1 MITEGTLGRAIT
13 ESARVYGSKTLIHHP
28 VGEGQWARI
37 TYAEFT
43 SMGRAAGRALVETHG
58 VRPGDRVAIWAE
70 NSPRWQAAFLGIMLA
85 GAKAVPL
92 DARLTPTEAANILA
106 DSETR
111 LLIASAQTA
120 EGARDALAIEL
131 VAGACEGIR
140 TTDMDALPWG
150 GPEMGGAVDGVDDV
164 AMLLYTSGTTGNP
177 KAVMLTHANII
188 SDVRGLGEVGIITD
202 ADTII
207 CLLPLHHIYAFTCGF
222 VGPLLLGSAI
232 TFPSDLKGPAIVEA
246 AKATGATVLPGV
258 PQLLTLMRNRI
269 YEKFRA
275 LPGPLGRVA
284 MGVIRASGFVRRQ
297 AGVNLMGAVF
307 KPLGKRFRF
316 FTSGGARL
324 EPDVMMDLE
333 ALGLTVLEG
342 YGLTETS
349 PIACFNRLGQSRP
362 GSVGVPLPGA
372 EIRIVGA
379 KAGGDEGEVAI
390 KGPMVMK
397 GYYRKPAETLAVMK
411 DGWFLSGD
419 LGYVDGDGYLRL
431 TGRKKEIIV
440 LSSGKNIYPEEVE
453 KHYAKCPLIREVCVY
468 ESGGQLKAVIVPD
481 ADEMRARGVA
491 NIAENLRWEIEALS
505 GGLPPQMRIKGYE
518 LRSEPLPRTPLG
530 KLRRFMVHA
539 ARAEADLKE
548 RPDDP
553 AFADEAGRAVR
564 EGLRALLPPG
574 TPVRGEDNIEL
585 DLGVDSLM
593 RLELAVS
600 VERALG
606 IKIPSEVA
614 VHAHTV
620 AELADGVRTLEAS
633 AGAGAALG
641 GSAEGMDA
649 VLEAEPTER
658 ELVEAGMDGTR
669 IWPLAAAVVL
679 GLKVLM
685 RVVYR
690 MEVRGAHNIPAPPFI
705 LAPNHVSFIDAPVLA
720 AGVPLGVLRNLRFLG
735 IEKYFRTRV
744 MKFGGR
750 TLGVIRI
757 DPDAHLSHAMKLSAA
772 AIRGG
777 NSLVIFPEG
786 GRSFDGRLMPF
797 KKGVGILSLKLG
809 VPVVPVR
816 IDGAHDALPRGAR
829 FLRPARIRLTFG
841 TPIAPAMP
849 EGVADPAQA
858 MADRVRAVIEAMGR

>member
-1 MITEGTLGRAIT
+1 
-13 ESARVYGSKTLIHHP
+13 
-28 VGEGQWARI
+28 
-37 TYAEFT
+37 
-43 SMGRAAGRALVETHG
+43 
-58 VRPGDRVAIWAE
+58 
-70 NSPRWQAAFLGIMLA
+70 
-85 GAKAVPL
+85 
-92 DARLTPTEAANILA
+92 
-106 DSETR
+106 
-111 LLIASAQTA
+111 
-120 EGARDALAIEL
+120 
-131 VAGACEGIR
+131 
-140 TTDMDALPWG
+140 
-150 GPEMGGAVDGVDDV
+150 
-164 AMLLYTSGTTGNP
+164 
-177 KAVMLTHANII
+177 
-188 SDVRGLGEVGIITD
+188 
-202 ADTII
+202 
-207 CLLPLHHIYAFTCGF
+207 
-222 VGPLLLGSAI
+222 
-232 TFPSDLKGPAIVEA
+232 
-246 AKATGATVLPGV
+246 
-258 PQLLTLMRNRI
+258 
-269 YEKFRA
+269 
-275 LPGPLGRVA
+275 
-284 MGVIRASGFVRRQ
+284 
-297 AGVNLMGAVF
+297 
-307 KPLGKRFRF
+307 
-316 FTSGGARL
+316 
-324 EPDVMMDLE
+324 
-333 ALGLTVLEG
+333 
-342 YGLTETS
+342 
-349 PIACFNRLGQSRP
+349 
-362 GSVGVPLPGA
+362 
-372 EIRIVGA
+372 
-379 KAGGDEGEVAI
+379 
-390 KGPMVMK
+390 
-397 GYYRKPAETLAVMK
+397 
-411 DGWFLSGD
+411 
-419 LGYVDGDGYLRL
+419 
-431 TGRKKEIIV
+431 
-440 LSSGKNIYPEEVE
+440 
-453 KHYAKCPLIREVCVY
+453 VY

-669 IWPLAAAVVL
+669 FWPLAAAVVL

-829 FLRPARIRLTFG
+829 FLRPARIRLTIG